1 MDKDIFEN
9 FREQIEVA
17 DFENGIPEEYQN
29 IPEETVSKLLADNKT
44 ITAAESLTAG
54 LFQSTIADV
63 PHASKVFEGGYVT
76 YSDEMKEKM
85 LHIPSKV
92 IKMHTVVS
100 APVAQQMAESTA
112 IILEKDIGVGLTGVA
127 GPDPLEG
134 SPVGTVYIGVYD
146 KISNNVEV
154 KEFHFDGSRN
164 AIRRKAVISAFVLVR
179 NIA

>member
-29 IPEETVSKLLADNKT
+29 ITEETVSKLIADNKT